1 MNNSTSENH
10 HAPWTA
16 VVPLKK
22 IENTKDNLRETDKR
36 PSRDECTIRV
46 FGWDHNGNPIPEE
59 QAQLVDPPKSSSVNS
74 TQQQSLVS
82 SPNMQK
88 TEEKDNK
95 LPWDVV
101 IPHEETE
108 EQTQLVDL
116 PKSSS
121 VNLTQQQSQQTPL
134 PDNYNITF
142 DNNNQAVL
150 PISNPNQ
157 VESFSPSYYTNQYPY
172 LTPVDVSAINKQDA
186 FNYLEIEKQRE
197 IARIEVVKRRELHD
211 EDLRYAQE
219 KKRLNQLSY
228 STETP
233 KHIDISTSIPNTICR
248 VEMIF
253 L

>member
-95 LPWDVV
+95 LPWEKRRTNATRRPTKIIIGKFNSAT
-101 IPHEETE
+101 IP
-108 EQTQLVDL
+108 
-116 PKSSS
+116 
-121 VNLTQQQSQQTPL
+121 
-134 PDNYNITF
+134 
-142 DNNNQAVL
+142 
-150 PISNPNQ
+150 
-157 VESFSPSYYTNQYPY
+157 TN
-172 LTPVDVSAINKQDA
+172 T
-186 FNYLEIEKQRE
+186 
-197 IARIEVVKRRELHD
+197 IAR
-211 EDLRYAQE
+211 
-219 KKRLNQLSY
+219 
-228 STETP
+228 
-233 KHIDISTSIPNTICR
+233 
-248 VEMIF
+248 
-253 L
+253 